1 MSLDPAGKS
10 AQCRVVLGNQPV
22 GRTPW
27 SARDARVPPVREES
41 IGCDHRGADQGVGG
55 GRGRPPPLFVQLPGN
70 GKTMRH

>member
-27 SARDARVPPVREES
+27 SARDALVPPVHEES
-41 IGCDHRGADQGVGG
+41 VGCDHRGADQGAAADEGVHATVCAIA
-55 GRGRPPPLFVQLPGN
+55 RKRENYVA
-70 GKTMRH
+70 